1 MIDKLTKI
9 PSLGALEEAIESFSH
24 PKLML
29 IDLKNFKEL
38 NLKYSDEV
46 GDFVLKEFAKNLQNY
61 ANENDMLAFRVIE
74 DEFAL
79 LKDME
84 FDLNK
89 IEKLLFGVVEFIKKQ
104 IYIFDNYTLHVEAHI
119 GLCLDQARLLSKAKR
134 ALIVAQKEDQ
144 PFVTYSDFVNRLLE
158 ENKEE
163 VYKLLQDSLDNGSI
177 MPYYQKVIDKNDN
190 IIYHEVL
197 LRNKTKDSIQTPKL
211 FLKIAHERGFY
222 NNIVKMV
229 STKLKNISHNIAINL
244 SANDLFD
251 DNLFDFLV
259 NFYGEK
265 NAIFEIQNDEFL
277 SKDGLEEKFKIL
289 KKHNIQICLDN
300 VVDKKE
306 IKKDVD
312 YVKISGT
319 IVRLLHVDSTIED
332 TCSKIIATC
341 RELNIKSIASHINS
355 KESFEKTKQL
365 NFDYFQGYFIEKPKS
380 TI

>member
-211 FLKIAHERGFY
+211 FLKIAH
-222 NNIVKMV
+222 
-229 STKLKNISHNIAINL
+229 
-244 SANDLFD
+244 
-251 DNLFDFLV
+251 
-259 NFYGEK
+259 
-265 NAIFEIQNDEFL
+265 
-277 SKDGLEEKFKIL
+277 
-289 KKHNIQICLDN
+289 
-300 VVDKKE
+300 
-306 IKKDVD
+306 
-312 YVKISGT
+312 
-319 IVRLLHVDSTIED
+319 
-332 TCSKIIATC
+332 
-341 RELNIKSIASHINS
+341 
-355 KESFEKTKQL
+355 
-365 NFDYFQGYFIEKPKS
+365 
-380 TI
+380 